1 MDQAKGQD
9 RELWITLSCCHSY
22 PSLSPLLKT
31 SVCSLFCTKV
41 SSVLSFLSWL
51 WDPRILLRVD
61 FLLIRLDLESWEDVY
76 KSSILLRDSPGVF
89 SNSSSF
95 PFV

>member
-1 MDQAKGQD
+1 M
-9 RELWITLSCCHSY
+9 
-22 PSLSPLLKT
+22 
-31 SVCSLFCTKV
+31 
-41 SSVLSFLSWL
+41 
-51 WDPRILLRVD
+51 ILLRVD

-76 KSSILLRDSPGVF
+76 KSSISLRDSPGVF